1 MRFGTSW
8 QAGNA
13 MGRGLGSIFAPNTDA
28 TAAGTLAG
36 MQIKNMQ
43 GQIDERAAKQAEA
56 DAAAARTSDSGIL
69 QTALMAAGVPGKAA
83 ARDYGEMLD
92 TGKMPERYQLP
103 ADAAGP
109 TMDKPAYLND
119 GTQKNVLTMLAA
131 LRATG
136 VGAKSMD
143 DFAKF
148 QEAQQG
154 IGFKDRYVDPS
165 TPAAQRSLLGSVTK
179 SSDIYK
185 TGENGARLDVYGGG
199 IDTNNPVFPV
209 WKGGKDSEAAKNRA
223 SATASYAQARS
234 ADAAAGEHTAGAE
247 LKRAIAAGKLPAAG
261 EDGKPKDKPM
271 PAPALKMQD
280 EHIGTIGSLDS
291 VNGQIDEVLGKI
303 ERGELKLGA
312 ARNLMNQ
319 GKNFIGAGD
328 DQSKAFADLS
338 TTVEGIR
345 NGVLLLNK
353 GVQTEGDAVRAL
365 KQITP
370 NLNDPGVVVQQLK
383 KLKELNNKAAE
394 NRLGQVNR
402 IRSNYGNAPLGMDE
416 FTKSA
421 APAQPAAG
429 SLQDQAAAELKRRQ
443 SAGGQAAPSTQAEDP
458 VRAELKRRGVLK

>member
-1 MRFGTSW
+1 MRFGSSAA
-8 QAGNA
+8 AGNA
-13 MGRGLGSIFAPNTDA
+13 MGKGLGSIFAPNSDA

-36 MQIKNMQ
+36 LQIKNLQ
-43 GQIDERAAKQAEA
+43 GQIDERAAKQAAA
-56 DAAAARTSDSGIL
+56 DAEAARTSDKGIL
-69 QTALMAAGVPGKAA
+69 KTALLSAGVPEDAA
-83 ARDYGEMLD
+83 VRDYQEKMA
-92 TGKMPERYQLP
+92 TGQTPERYQLP

-119 GTQKNVLTMLAA
+119 GTQKNLLTMLAA

-136 VGAKSMD
+136 GGAKSMD

-154 IGFKDRYVDPS
+154 IGFKDRYVDPN
-165 TPAAQRSLLGSVTK
+165 TPANEVARLGSVTK

-209 WKGGKDSEAAKNRA
+209 WKGNKEADNAKSRA
-223 SATASYAQARS
+223 AAAASYAQARS
-234 ADAAAGEHTAGAE
+234 ADAAAGEHVAGAE

-271 PAPALKMQD
+271 PGPALKMQD
-280 EHIGTIGSLDS
+280 EHIGTIGSLDT

-303 ERGELKLGA
+303 ERGDLKLGA

-402 IRSNYGNAPLGMDE
+402 IRGNYGNAPLGMDE

-443 SAGGQAAPSTQAEDP
+443 GAGAQAAPGAPPEDP